1 MSRGDT
7 QSECDD
13 KGFLFDVRVLELA
26 DEKAEFCGKL
36 LAGAGADVIKVE
48 PPAGS
53 PTRHFGPFVDDLED
67 PEKSLHFWHYNFGK
81 RSVVLDLTVREGRE
95 RLKQLVAEA
104 DVVLESHPPGYLDGL
119 GLGYE
124 VLREIN
130 PGLVMASISPFG
142 QTGPYRDWQ
151 SSDLV
156 HLALGGVMMCT
167 GYDPTP
173 EGEYDTP
180 PIAPQMWHS
189 SHIVGSQTVDAI
201 LGALLHR
208 ERTGRGQ
215 HVDASI
221 HRAVSCN
228 TGTDVPFWV
237 FNRLPTHRQTARY
250 GMPHIVPETLAT
262 TKDGRHVLAFV
273 SAEFKIG
280 REHRKWIEMLDEHG
294 AADDLT
300 DAKYDDLEYVLKPE
314 VIRHFHAV
322 ARRWVSGYKFDRDM
336 WKEAQARR
344 LHWAPVRK
352 PEENLDDPHWRER
365 ATFNAVHHDELDR
378 SVDYPSAPWLAEECV
393 WRRGP
398 RAPRLGE
405 HSREVLG
412 ATRPLPPRTAPL
424 PLAAESGGELPFALS
439 DVRILDLSWVVA
451 GAAGPRVLA
460 ALGAEVIRVEWKGRL
475 DTVRTSGGIP
485 VGEERDRVLRGE
497 PLFPTTVGVNQGSTF
512 AEVNPGKRSIG
523 LNLKS
528 PKGIELLHE
537 LVRVSDV
544 VVENFT
550 ARTLEGFGVTYE
562 SMRKVKPDI
571 IYMQQPGFG
580 KKGLYDQ
587 FLSSA
592 PVGEAFSGLTEMAGL
607 PTPYPP
613 SGWGYLYL
621 DWSASYYCAMAMLA
635 ALYYRARTGRG
646 QYIDGSLGE
655 PGLLLTGTAMLD
667 RQVNGRAWERIG
679 NTSPYKPASPHG
691 AYRCRGE
698 ERWIAIAIFSDDE
711 WRALAGVLGD
721 PAWTGRS
728 EMASLASRLRN
739 SVELDERLDE
749 ETRKWEPFE
758 LMERLQGAG
767 VPAGVCQTA
776 EDRVIRDP
784 QLAHDDFLVPLSNS
798 EVGTWPI
805 RQFPIQLSE
814 TPVRSGGRIDRGFP
828 CYAED
833 NDYVYGTLL
842 GLSESERRTLEAED
856 VI

>member
-1 MSRGDT
+1 MSASRG
-7 QSECDD
+7 
-13 KGFLFDVRVLELA
+13 FLSDIRVLELA
-26 DEKAEFCGKL
+26 DEQSEFCGKL
-36 LAGAGADVIKVE
+36 LAGAGADVVKIE
-48 PPAGS
+48 PPGGS
-53 PTRHFGPFVDDLED
+53 PTRRIGPFVDDVPD

-81 RSVVLDLTVREGRE
+81 RSVVLDLAE
-95 RLKQLVAEA
+95 RDGQERFKRLVAEA
-104 DVVLESHPPGYLDGL
+104 DVVLESHRPGHLDGL
-119 GLGYE
+119 GLGYDA
-124 VLREIN
+124 LREIN

-142 QTGPYRDWQ
+142 QTGPRRDWQ
-151 SSDLV
+151 GSDLV

-173 EGEYDTP
+173 EGQYDTP
-180 PIAPQMWHS
+180 PIAPQMWHA

-201 LGALLHR
+201 LGALLYR

-215 HVDASI
+215 HIDASI

-228 TGTDVPFWV
+228 TGTDVPFYV
-237 FNRLPTHRQTARY
+237 FSRKPTYRQTARY
-250 GMPHIVPETLAT
+250 GMPRIVPETLAT

-280 REHRKWIEMLDEHG
+280 REHNKWVEMLDRHG

-300 DAKYDDLEYVLKPE
+300 DAKYQDLEYVLRPE

-322 ARRWVSGYKFDRDM
+322 ARRWVSGYKFDRDV
-336 WKEAQARR
+336 WKEAQALR

-365 ATFNAVHHDELDR
+365 ATFNAVHHEELDR
-378 SVDYPSAPWLAEECV
+378 SIDYPSAPWLAEECP
-393 WRRGP
+393 WRTEP

-405 HSREVLG
+405 HDEEVLR
-412 ATRPLPPRTAPL
+412 ATNSPPSRPPRRAAL
-424 PLAAESGGELPFALS
+424 PLSAEPGGEPPFALS

-460 ALGAEVIRVEWKGRL
+460 SMGAEVIRVEWKGRL

-485 VGEERDRVLRGE
+485 VGEERERVLSGE

-512 AEVNPGKRSIG
+512 AEVNPGKLSVG

-528 PKGIELLHE
+528 PRGVELLHE
-537 LVRVSDV
+537 LVRISDV

-550 ARTLEGFGVTYE
+550 ARTLEGFGATYE

-580 KKGLYDQ
+580 KQGLYDQ

-592 PVGEAFSGLTEMAGL
+592 PVGEAFSGLTEMAGM

-613 SGWGYLYL
+613 CGWGYLYL

-635 ALYYRARTGRG
+635 ALYHRARTGRG

-655 PGLLLTGTAMLD
+655 PGLLLTGTAILD
-667 RQVNGRAWERIG
+667 QQVNGRSWERIG
-679 NTSPYKPASPHG
+679 NTSPYKLACPHG

-698 ERWIAIAIFSDDE
+698 DRWIAIAVFDDE
-711 WRALAGVLGD
+711 QWKALPGVLGD
-721 PAWTGRS
+721 PIWMGEP
-728 EMASLASRLRN
+728 EMASLESRLRQRAQ
-739 SVELDERLDE
+739 LDRRLDE
-749 ETRKWEPFE
+749 ETRKWDAFD
-758 LMERLQGAG
+758 LMERLQRAG

-776 EDRVIRDP
+776 EDRVERDS
-784 QLAHDDFLVPLSNS
+784 QLAHDDFLVPLPNS

-805 RQFPIQLSE
+805 RQFPIPLSE
-814 TPVRSGGRIDRGFP
+814 TPVRPGGRLGRGFP

-842 GLSESERRTLEAED
+842 GLSDEERRTLEAED

>member
-1 MSRGDT
+1 MSRSEP
-7 QSECDD
+7 QS
-13 KGFLFDVRVLELA
+13 KRAAQAFLSDIRVLELA
-26 DEKAEFCGKL
+26 DEQGEFCGKL

-53 PTRHFGPFVDDLED
+53 PTRHIGPFVDDVDD

-81 RSVVLDLTVREGRE
+81 RSVALDFTTRDGQD
-95 RLKQLVAEA
+95 RLKQLVADA

-124 VLREIN
+124 ALREVN

-142 QTGPYRDWQ
+142 QTGPYRDWRG
-151 SSDLV
+151 SDLV
-156 HLALGGVMMCT
+156 NLALGGVMMCT

-180 PIAPQMWHS
+180 PIAPQMWHA

-201 LGALLHR
+201 LAALLYR
-208 ERTGRGQ
+208 EQTGRGQ
-215 HVDASI
+215 HIDASI

-237 FNRLPTHRQTARY
+237 FNRQPTFRQTARY
-250 GMPHIVPETLAT
+250 GMPRIVPETLAT

-280 REHRKWIEMLDEHG
+280 REHHKWIEMLDQHG

-300 DAKYDDLEYVLKPE
+300 DAKYEDLDYVLRPE

-322 ARRWVSGYKFDRDM
+322 ARRWVSGYKFDRDV

-344 LHWAPVRK
+344 LHWAPVRR
-352 PEENLDDPHWRER
+352 PEDNLKDPHWRER
-365 ATFNAVHHDELDR
+365 ATFNSVHHDELGR
-378 SVDYPSAPWLAEECV
+378 SVDYPSAPWLAEECP
-393 WRRGP
+393 WREGP

-405 HSREVLG
+405 HNGEVLG
-412 ATRPLPPRTAPL
+412 ARRSLPPRTAPL
-424 PLAAESGGELPFALS
+424 PLSASVGGEPPFALS

-451 GAAGPRVLA
+451 GAGGPRVLA
-460 ALGAEVIRVEWKGRL
+460 AMGAEVIRAEWKGRL

-497 PLFPTTVGVNQGSTF
+497 SLFPTTVGVNQGSTF

-528 PKGIELLHE
+528 PKGVELFHE
-537 LVRVSDV
+537 LVRISDI

-550 ARTLEGFGVTYE
+550 ARTLEGFGATYE

-592 PVGEAFSGLTEMAGL
+592 PVGEAFSGLTEMAGM

-613 SGWGYLYL
+613 CGWGYLYL
-621 DWSASYYCAMAMLA
+621 DWSASYYCAMAMLS
-635 ALYYRARTGRG
+635 ALYYRARTGKG

-667 RQVNGRAWERIG
+667 YQVNGRAWQRIG
-679 NTSPYKPASPHG
+679 NGSPYKPACPHG
-691 AYRCRGE
+691 AYRCQGE
-698 ERWIAIAIFSDDE
+698 DRWIAIAVFSEDE
-711 WRALAGVLGD
+711 WKALVDVLGD
-721 PAWTGRS
+721 PAWARKP
-728 EMASLASRLRN
+728 EMASLASRLRK
-739 SVELDERLDE
+739 SVEVDARLDE
-749 ETRKWEPFE
+749 ETRKWDAFE
-758 LMERLQGAG
+758 LMERLQRAG

-776 EDRVIRDP
+776 EDRVERDP
-784 QLAHDDFLVPLSNS
+784 QLAHDDFLVPLPNS

-805 RQFPIQLSE
+805 RQFPVQLSE
-814 TPVRSGGRIDRGFP
+814 TPQRPGGRLERGFP

-842 GLSESERRTLEAED
+842 GLSESERRALEAED